1 MKVRSTSVWCG
12 VLVLLGGW
20 FAFEALQADPNARR
34 SADAELDG
42 TSNALRDAGRVM
54 AKIAKQISPSVVHI
68 ESLHRTALRGE
79 VEETGSGVIFRGAHI
94 PGEYVVTNRHVIAG
108 AKLTE
113 ISITLVDGRLIHPEK
128 TWEDE
133 ASDIAVLKVTVDGL
147 TAASWGDSDA
157 AEIGHPVLA
166 VGSPFGLSQS
176 VTFGIISAKSRR
188 SLKLGDRG
196 VLNQDFLQTDAAI
209 NPGNSGGPLID
220 LTGHVVGINT
230 AIASNSGGNEG
241 IGFSIPSNLVSRVVD
256 QLLEYGKVYRAY
268 LGVKL
273 DPEFNAS
280 KAKTL
285 KLDRVR
291 GARVMSIYPNTPAA
305 RAKLIKDDVILSF
318 DGVDILDENHLI
330 NVVSLSPV
338 GKRVR
343 LTVLRK
349 GEKLTVYVDLS
360 DRSVA
365 EEEPA
370 PAAPQQSKT
379 NEKVE
384 LMGLS
389 VCPLDAQLAPQLG
402 LNPSATGVLIIRQRR
417 LPNRLL
423 SNQPAAAASE
433 SELRPGDII
442 ERFAGF
448 PIHTAEELEQL
459 ASQVPEGGRALIE
472 VVRKHPD
479 RPIHREWIVWQ
490 RPVGPAT

>member
-1 MKVRSTSVWCG
+1 MKLRSTSVWCG
-12 VLVLLGGW
+12 VLVLIGGW
-20 FAFEALQADPNARR
+20 IAFNTLHADPNARH
-34 SADAELDG
+34 SGETELDG
-42 TSNALRDAGRVM
+42 ASNALRDAGRVM
-54 AKIAKQISPSVVHI
+54 AKISKQISPSVVHI
-68 ESLHRTALRGE
+68 ESVHRTALRGE
-79 VEETGSGVIFRGAHI
+79 VEETGSGVIVRGTHI
-94 PGEYVVTNRHVIAG
+94 AGEYVVTNRHVIVG

-113 ISITLVDGRLIHPEK
+113 VSITLVDGRMIHPER

-133 ASDIAVLKVTVDGL
+133 ASDIAVLKVSVDGL
-147 TAASWGDSDA
+147 SAAEWGDSDA
-157 AEIGHPVLA
+157 TEIGHPVLA

-220 LTGHVVGINT
+220 LTGRIVGINT

-273 DPEFNAS
+273 DPEFDTN
-280 KAKTL
+280 KAKAL

-291 GARVMSIYPNTPAA
+291 GARVMAVYPNTPAS
-305 RAKLIKDDVILSF
+305 RAKLLKDDVILSF
-318 DGVDILDENHLI
+318 DGIDVLDENHLI

-343 LTVLRK
+343 LMVLRK
-349 GEKLTVYVDLS
+349 GEKLTVHVDLS

-365 EEEPA
+365 EEDSA
-370 PAAPQQSKT
+370 PATPKQSKGDA
-379 NEKVE
+379 NVE

-389 VCPLDAQLAPQLG
+389 VCPLDSDLARQAG
-402 LNPSATGVLIIRQRR
+402 LEPSATGILVTRNHRT
-417 LPNRLL
+417 PSRLL
-423 SNQPAAAASE
+423 SHQLQDDFSDAQ
-433 SELRPGDII
+433 LQPGDII
-442 ERFAGF
+442 QRFAGF
-448 PIHTAEELEQL
+448 PIVSAEELQH
-459 ASQVPEGGRALIE
+459 AISQRSAGGRVLIE
-472 VVRKHPD
+472 VLRQQPD
-479 RPIHREWIVWQ
+479 GILRRQVIVWQ
-490 RPVGPAT
+490 RSAAPVI